1 MIAGTIIGYNRGEH
15 GNAAAG
21 LRKAHGVICLPF
33 VFDPAGWSCRHGLPG
48 PAELRAVNPDPVH
61 DHGQPPRQGEPILG

>member
-15 GNAAAG
+15 GKAAAG
-21 LRKAHGVICLPF
+21 LRKAHGVICSP
-33 VFDPAGWSCRHGLPG
+33 LPG